1 MRKALNTKRVGGVWR
16 GGQWAGSKIGINQA
30 QKVDRMVQLRESRCL
45 QRKDSPPTPSSKK
58 KKEKNPGEG
67 SWNKH
72 PPLSSFLIFFA
83 GLPRRGRSWARGGR
97 WSATWR
103 SKREADPPA
112 RRLLLPLLYLQPRW
126 LSLSS

>member
-58 KKEKNPGEG
+58 KRKK
-67 SWNKH
+67 S
-72 PPLSSFLIFFA
+72 
-83 GLPRRGRSWARGGR
+83 RGGIL
-97 WSATWR
+97 
-103 SKREADPPA
+103 E
-112 RRLLLPLLYLQPRW
+112 
-126 LSLSS
+126 